1 MGAGRAKATN
11 LRIRHSFTGQ
21 SIYLGGQT
29 RVILDGFQPDWMRV
43 AIPANVV
50 SFKGA
55 AQKVVKNRVLKIP
68 MPANDNLAPLDP

>member
-1 MGAGRAKATN
+1 MSVGRAKATN
-11 LRIRHSFTGQ
+11 LRIRHSFSGQ

-29 RVILDGFQPDWMRV
+29 RVTLDGFQPDWMRG

-55 AQKVVKNRVLKIP
+55 MQRTVQTPILKIP
-68 MPANDNLAPLDP
+68 MPANDNLAPLDA